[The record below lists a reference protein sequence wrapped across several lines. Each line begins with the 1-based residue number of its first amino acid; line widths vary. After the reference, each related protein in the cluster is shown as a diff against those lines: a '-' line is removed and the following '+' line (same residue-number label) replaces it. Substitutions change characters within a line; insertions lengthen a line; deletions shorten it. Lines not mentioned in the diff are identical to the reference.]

1 MFNNMNFT
9 IDKNIFTVDNV
20 LLMDSKKNIIMDGA
34 FTKMNYLSEWLTMN
48 GLFFY
53 MDIDLKSNCNSEKQ
67 NIQYDPYTVHNL
79 PTIQFLSN
87 LENLLLDF
95 YLTNKQKKSKKNNL
109 FSKQLYTGYLK
120 VTTADNRDKIS
131 SKKQLVVKISGIWET
146 ASEIGITYK
155 IFEAGLIAL

>member
-48 GLFFY
+48 GLYFY

-95 YLTNKQKKSKKNNL
+95 
-109 FSKQLYTGYLK
+109 
-120 VTTADNRDKIS
+120 
-131 SKKQLVVKISGIWET
+131 
-146 ASEIGITYK
+146 
-155 IFEAGLIAL
+155 